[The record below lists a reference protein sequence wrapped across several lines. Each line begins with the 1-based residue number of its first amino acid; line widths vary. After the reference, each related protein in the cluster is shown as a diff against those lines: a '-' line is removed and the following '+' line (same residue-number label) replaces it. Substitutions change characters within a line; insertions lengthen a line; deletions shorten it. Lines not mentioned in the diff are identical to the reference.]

1 MKNAANLPEAEGQ
14 TPARVETD
22 PVPATTASRAGEAT
36 QEPPTRAEF
45 QVLAAQVKRLAA
57 QIAHGRA

>member
-1 MKNAANLPEAEGQ
+1 MDNATRRQIETKQVSAQAEADNLP
-14 TPARVETD
+14 VS
-22 PVPATTASRAGEAT
+22 TANRAGEAS

-45 QVLAAQVKRLAA
+45 QNLAEQVKRLAA